1 MKTPAVRLFLAVQ
14 GVLYLWFLSWDL
26 RDAGD
31 TRWIKYASIVLCF
44 LFAAYQAARGGD
56 RLTAAALAFTLG
68 ADAFLL
74 LLDRYYPLGIG
85 LFCIAHLFYRGRIG
99 REGGGAHPCFLLPP
113 ALCGLLAALARW
125 GADTAMAA
133 VYALLLAGNV
143 YLSWS
148 CLRGRAGR
156 LLCAGL
162 TLLLC
167 CDVCVG
173 LHNLSGPVPAA
184 VAAFADV
191 GMWLFYLPYQVC
203 AALSVAPERPEARFS
218 HERE

>member
-1 MKTPAVRLFLAVQ
+1 MKSPLKAPDARLFLAAQ
-14 GVLYLWFLSWDL
+14 GALYLWFLRCDL
-26 RDAGD
+26 LNMGD

-85 LFCIAHLFYRGRIG
+85 LFCVAHLLYRGRIG
-99 REGGGAHPCFLLPP
+99 REGGGARPCLLILP
-113 ALCGLLAALARW
+113 ALCGLL
-125 GADTAMAA
+125 
-133 VYALLLAGNV
+133 LAGNV
-143 YLSWS
+143 FLSWRR
-148 CLRGRAGR
+148 LHGRGGR
-156 LLCAGL
+156 LLAVGL

-191 GMWLFYLPYQVC
+191 GMWLFYLPSQVC
-203 AALSVAPERPEARFS
+203 VALSAAPEQ
-218 HERE
+218 

>member
-1 MKTPAVRLFLAVQ
+1 MRALWKAPPVRLFLAVQ
-14 GVLYLWFLSWDL
+14 GVLYLWFLSRDL
-26 RDAGD
+26 LDAGD
-31 TRWIKYASIVLCF
+31 TRWIKYGTIVLCF
-44 LFAAYQAARGGD
+44 LFALYQTARGGD

-68 ADAFLL
+68 ADALL
-74 LLDRYYPLGIG
+74 LVLDRYYPLGIG

-99 REGGGAHPCFLLPP
+99 REGGRAHPALLALP
-113 ALCGLLAALARW
+113 ALGGLLAALARW

-148 CLRGRAGR
+148 RLRGRAGR
-156 LLCAGL
+156 LLAAGL

-184 VAAFADV
+184 VSAFADF
-191 GMWLFYLPYQVC
+191 GMWLFYLPSQVC
-203 AALSVAPERPEARFS
+203 VALSAAPERPE
-218 HERE
+218 

>member
-1 MKTPAVRLFLAVQ
+1 MRALLKTPPARLFLAVQ
-14 GVLYLWFLSWDL
+14 GALYLWFLCGDL
-26 RDAGD
+26 LDAED

-74 LLDRYYPLGIG
+74 LLDRDYPLGIG
-85 LFCIAHLFYRGRIG
+85 LFCVAHLLYRKRIG
-99 REGGGAHPCFLLPP
+99 REGGGAHPALLILP
-113 ALCGLLAALARW
+113 ALGGLLAALARW

-148 CLRGRAGR
+148 RLRGRAGR
-156 LLCAGL
+156 LLSAGL

-173 LHNLSGPVPAA
+173 LHNLPGRIPKGVS
-184 VAAFADV
+184 AFADF
-191 GMWLFYLPYQVC
+191 GMWLFYLPSQVC
-203 AALSVAPERPEARFS
+203 VTLSAAPERPE
-218 HERE
+218 

>member
-1 MKTPAVRLFLAVQ
+1 MKSPLKAPDARLFLAAQ
-14 GVLYLWFLSWDL
+14 GALYLWFLRWDL
-26 RDAGD
+26 LNMGD

-74 LLDRYYPLGIG
+74 LLDRNYPLGIG
-85 LFCIAHLFYRGRIG
+85 LFCVAHLLYRGRIG
-99 REGGGAHPCFLLPP
+99 REGGGARPCLLILP
-113 ALCGLLAALARW
+113 ALCGLLATLARW

-143 YLSWS
+143 FLSWRR
-148 CLRGRAGR
+148 LHGRGGR
-156 LLCAGL
+156 LLAVGL

-191 GMWLFYLPYQVC
+191 GMWLFYLPSQVC
-203 AALSVAPERPEARFS
+203 VALSAAPEQ
-218 HERE
+218 